1 MVHRMYARPV
11 GAGRIGRMPA
21 DRRRRLVEVA
31 AAEFA
36 TAGYEDASL
45 NHIIN
50 QCGMSKSSFY
60 YLFASKSDLFDF
72 VVRELKDSAAARIA
86 IPAPEEFAG
95 HDFWRRLE
103 EFFWE
108 LVRASQQHEAF
119 LTLGRMFYSDT
130 PDAAKAAV
138 TEVWTGVRSWIEDV
152 LHVGRRSGVVRDD
165 LPEALQYSLTF
176 GILQVFDEWTV
187 AHFGDFAPADLHALA
202 NAQFA
207 TIRRLLEC

>member
-1 MVHRMYARPV
+1 MYAEPV

-36 TAGYEDASL
+36 SAGFESASL
-45 NHIIN
+45 NHIIS

-60 YLFASKSDLFDF
+60 YLFASKSELFDF
-72 VVRELKDSAAARIA
+72 VVRELMDSGVAEIA

-95 HDFWRRLE
+95 HDFWRRIE
-103 EFFWE
+103 EFFSQ

-130 PDAAKAAV
+130 PDTAKSAV
-138 TEVWTGVRSWIEDV
+138 NDAWAGVRAWVEGV
-152 LHVGRRSGVVRDD
+152 LRVGRQSGAVRDD
-165 LPEALQYSLTF
+165 LPEALQCRLTF
-176 GILQVFDEWTV
+176 QILQVFDEWTV
-187 AHFGDFAPADLHALA
+187 AHFEGLAPADLHALA
-202 NAQFA
+202 DAQFG
-207 TIRRLLEC
+207 TVRRLLEA

>member
-1 MVHRMYARPV
+1 
-11 GAGRIGRMPA
+11 MPA

-36 TAGYEDASL
+36 TAGFENASL
-45 NHIIN
+45 NNIIS

-60 YLFASKSDLFDF
+60 YLFASKSDLFGF
-72 VVRELKDSAAARIA
+72 VVRELMDSGAAEIA

-95 HDFWRRLE
+95 HDFWRLLE

-130 PDAAKAAV
+130 PDAAKATV
-138 TEVWTGVRSWIEDV
+138 TEVWAGVRAWVEEV
-152 LHVGRRSGVVRDD
+152 LRVGRRSGVVRDD

-176 GILQVFDEWTV
+176 RILQVFDEWTV
-187 AHFGDFAPADLHALA
+187 AHFDDFAPAELHALA
-202 NAQFA
+202 DAQFG
-207 TIRRLLEC
+207 TIRRLLES